1 MAIQIQLRHDSAANW
16 TSADPLLLEGEMGI
30 EIDTGSFKFGDGVNV
45 WSALPYAGSGG
56 GSGDMILA
64 SIQTV
69 TGAKTFNSGKLI
81 LAGSSSGT
89 TTLNAAATAG
99 SGTVVLPTTGTLAT
113 LAGSEALTNKT
124 VNGLTITS
132 STGTLT
138 VTNGK
143 TAAFSN
149 SLTFAGT
156 DGSTLNIGTG
166 GTLGTLAFQSGTFSG
181 SHSGTSSGTNTGDQ
195 TITLTGDVTG
205 SGTGSFAATIANSSV
220 TLAKMANM
228 ATSSILGRVTGS
240 TGAPEVLSAT
250 QATSILNAF
259 VGDSGSGGT
268 KGLVPAPSSGD
279 SSKYLK
285 GDGTWDTI
293 SSAGYGGTST
303 SSVSF
308 GSGSKSWTTQTGL
321 AYTVGARVRA
331 IETGFSQWME
341 GTVTTYSGGTLTI
354 NVDLL
359 SGIGTHTAWAF
370 SIAGVQG
377 DTGAGFTDADYGD
390 ITISGGVTSLT
401 IDNGAV
407 TLAKMANMAT
417 ASFIG
422 RTTGGTGAP
431 EVLSATQATAILNSF
446 VGDSGSGGTKG
457 LVPAPTTGDATK
469 FLRGDATWVTISGG
483 GDALTT
489 NPLSQFAATTSS
501 QLAGVISDETGT
513 GALVFAN
520 TPTLVTPLL
529 GTPTSGT
536 LTSCTG
542 LPLTTGVTG
551 TLPVANGGTGI
562 ATTTAYSIILSG
574 TTATGTW
581 KADLGPGTA
590 GQILRA
596 GGASAYPTWVGMPFE
611 ICVKCSDETTAIT
624 TGTNKARF
632 RMPFAATLTAVRAAV
647 NTAPTGS
654 TIIIDINESG
664 TTVMST
670 NKLSID
676 ASENTSTTAATAA
689 GITDSALADDAEISI
704 DFDQVGSSTAGAGV
718 SVWLIGTRTI

>member
-1 MAIQIQLRHDSAANW
+1 MAIQLQLRRDSAANW
-16 TSADPLLLEGEMGI
+16 TSANPTLLEGEIGY
-30 EIDTGSFKFGDGVNV
+30 ETDTGSMKVGDGATA
-45 WSALPYAGSGG
+45 WASLAYWTGSGS
-56 GSGDMILA
+56 SGDMVLA
-64 SIQTV
+64 SVQTV

-149 SLTFAGT
+149 SLTFTGT
-156 DGSTLNIGTG
+156 DGSTLNVGTG

-205 SGTGSFAATIANSSV
+205 SGTGSFAATIANSAV

-228 ATSSILGRVTGS
+228 ATASFIGRTTAS
-240 TGAPEVLSAT
+240 TGVPEVLSAT
-250 QATSILNAF
+250 QATAILNAF

-279 SSKYLK
+279 SSKFLK
-285 GDGTWDTI
+285 GDGTWATGG
-293 SSAGYGGTST
+293 SGAGYGGTST
-303 SSVSF
+303 TSVSF
-308 GSGSKSWTTQTGL
+308 GTGSKTWTTQSGL
-321 AYTVGARVRA
+321 AYINGSRIRA
-331 IETGFSQWME
+331 VETGSSQWME
-341 GTVTTYSGGTLTI
+341 GEIISYSGSTLNVSVDLFSGVGTYST
-354 NVDLL
+354 
-359 SGIGTHTAWAF
+359 WAF
-370 SIAGVQG
+370 SVAGVRG
-377 DTGAGFTDADYGD
+377 ATGAGFSDADYGD
-390 ITISGGVTSLT
+390 VTISGGVTSIT
-401 IDNGAV
+401 IDNSAV
-407 TLAKMANMAT
+407 TNAKMANMS
-417 ASFIG
+417 ASTIKA
-422 RTTGGTGAP
+422 RVTGSTGAP
-431 EVLSATQATAILNSF
+431 EDATLSQVLDF
-446 VGDSGSGGTKG
+446 VGSAAQGDILYRGSSTWTRLGAG
-457 LVPAPTTGDATK
+457 TTGQ
-469 FLRGDATWVTISGG
+469 FLKT
-483 GDALTT
+483 
-489 NPLSQFAATTSS
+489 Q
-501 QLAGVISDETGT
+501 GT
-513 GALVFAN
+513 GA
-520 TPTLVTPLL
+520 
-529 GTPTSGT
+529 
-536 LTSCTG
+536 
-542 LPLTTGVTG
+542 
-551 TLPVANGGTGI
+551 
-562 ATTTAYSIILSG
+562 
-574 TTATGTW
+574 
-581 KADLGPGTA
+581 D
-590 GQILRA
+590 
-596 GGASAYPTWVGMPFE
+596 PTWVGMPFE
-611 ICVKCSDETTAIT
+611 ICIKCSDETTAIT

-647 NTAPTGS
+647 NTQPTGS

-676 ASENTSTTAATAA
+676 ASESTSVTAATPA